1 MKVYAVCE
9 VWEWE
14 DWDWEN
20 EKLDKIFATKEKAVN
35 YIANKINKY
44 KDNDKEIIENNLDEI
59 KAKLQENLNAYPS
72 YYTGYEK
79 ELE

>member
-44 KDNDKEIIENNLDEI
+44 KDNDKEITENNLDEI
-59 KAKLQENLNAYPS
+59 KARLQENLNAYPN
-72 YYTGYEK
+72 YK
-79 ELE
+79 KR